1 MTEAVEFID
10 VAVIGGGPAGLQTAR
25 LLAEGGASVA
35 VFEKKPDIG
44 HNVVCTGF
52 VGSEVF
58 SEFRLPAETIGHEF
72 QEAKIVS
79 YSGRSIH
86 YRHPVPFAAVVD
98 RKRFDGILAGLAKN
112 AGAEIETGTTVR
124 DVAVSRD
131 GLTIEAVRD
140 GRPVRRG
147 ARLAVLATGIDRR
160 LHAKLGL
167 TPPTRTLHGAQVE
180 IQDGGNAIPT
190 IYVGPPTAPGGFAWS
205 VPLGEG
211 RFRVGLITDER
222 PQKVFEDFIARHY
235 PRLDLNGA
243 VRRLEFKPISQGMA
257 KTTVGNRALAVGE
270 AAGQV
275 KTTTGGGIYYGLW
288 GARLA
293 SEVVLEALK
302 KDSLGAVAL
311 SPYERRW
318 KAGLRREIS
327 VGYYARKAY
336 SWMSEGQFETLFAL
350 AQSDGIIPLIQREGH
365 FDWQSGVILSLFRKA
380 AVAEIF
386 KGLSRKTAFLD
397 RLLN

>member
-1 MTEAVEFID
+1 MEYFD

-25 LLAEGGASVA
+25 LLAEGGASVV

-44 HNVVCTGF
+44 RDVVCTGF
-52 VGSEVF
+52 IGSEVF
-58 SEFRLPAETIGHEF
+58 SEFRVPAETIGPEF
-72 QEAKIVS
+72 QEVKIVS
-79 YSGRSIH
+79 SSGRSIH

-98 RKRFDGILAGLAKN
+98 RERFDGMLAGLAIK
-112 AGAEIETGTTVR
+112 AGAEIETGTAVR

-131 GLTIEAVRD
+131 GLAIEAVRD
-140 GRPVRRG
+140 GRPVRRRV
-147 ARLAVLATGIDRR
+147 RLAVLATGIDRR
-160 LHAKLGL
+160 LHGKLGL
-167 TPPTRTLHGAQVE
+167 TPPTRTVHGAQVE
-180 IQDGGNAIPT
+180 IQGEGKAVPT

-205 VPLGEG
+205 VPSGEG
-211 RFRVGLITDER
+211 RFRVGLITDEH
-222 PQKVFEDFIARHY
+222 PQKEFEHFIARHY
-235 PRLDLNGA
+235 PRLDVNGA

-257 KTTVGNRALAVGE
+257 KTTVGNRTLAVGE

-293 SEVVLEALK
+293 SEVLLDALE
-302 KDSLGAVAL
+302 KDSLGAAAL

-327 VGYYARKAY
+327 VGYYARKLY
-336 SWMSEGQFETLFAL
+336 SWMSEKQFEALFVL
-350 AQSDGIIPLIQREGH
+350 AQSDGIIPMIQREGH

-386 KGLSRKTAFLD
+386 KGLSRKSALLD